1 MEKMDIKILGSG
13 CSRCKKT
20 YETVKYVVEEDKL
33 EATVEYVT
41 DIVKIL
47 DYNILSLP
55 AVVIDGKVVMN
66 GQVPSI
72 GQVRQLL
79 EAETKIK
86 EVSKK

>member
-55 AVVIDGKVVMN
+55 AVVIDGKRGNERTGSIYRPSKAVV
-66 GQVPSI
+66 G
-72 GQVRQLL
+72 G
-79 EAETKIK
+79 
-86 EVSKK
+86 